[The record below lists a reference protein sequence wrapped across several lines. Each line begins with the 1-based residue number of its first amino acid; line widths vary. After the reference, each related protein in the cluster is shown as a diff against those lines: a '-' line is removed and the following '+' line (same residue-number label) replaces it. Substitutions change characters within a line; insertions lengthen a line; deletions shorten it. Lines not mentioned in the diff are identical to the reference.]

1 MFRLLAWLATGV
13 VLALAALILLC
24 IQALEMRP
32 LVIATDELSAASI
45 SRAKA
50 ILRQNDPRRMAPG
63 STRDIRLSGP
73 DLEALLNFAAR
84 RGIKGNA
91 ALTLRQGGA
100 DGREVQRVWSPWP

>member
-1 MFRLLAWLATGV
+1 MFRLLAWLAAGV

-32 LVIATDELSAASI
+32 LVTATDELSAASI

-91 ALTLRQGGA
+91 ALTLRQGHNSIAG
-100 DGREVQRVWSPWP
+100 